1 MSGMSTFLAYVR
13 IEISTIK
20 YEFSI
25 MRSSYSYNHSALCRS
40 VLYSNPIHSPTLE
53 VEGQSCLILPFI
65 NVHFLC

>member
-13 IEISTIK
+13 IEFLTIK

-25 MRSSYSYNHSALCRS
+25 MRYSYNHSALCRS
-40 VLYSNPIHSPTLE
+40 VLYSNPIHSPTFE